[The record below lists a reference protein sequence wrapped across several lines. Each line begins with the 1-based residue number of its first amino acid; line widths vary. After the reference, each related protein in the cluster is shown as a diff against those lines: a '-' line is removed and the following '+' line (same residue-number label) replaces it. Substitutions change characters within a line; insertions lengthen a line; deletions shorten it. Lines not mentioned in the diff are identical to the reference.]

1 MRKKKRNTQV
11 KMENR
16 NTRVKMDKNN
26 DLSIVYN
33 QNIDIQIM
41 ILNYLC
47 FLITL

>member
-1 MRKKKRNTQV
+1 MRKKKSTRV
-11 KMENR
+11 KMEKR